1 MHSER
6 TISQL
11 IGLIYDAAGDASRW
25 PAFLEKLGPVINSP
39 ANNIFVQDLHSHG
52 FNLAADDGMDA
63 RYRHSYAEYYK
74 TKNIYLI
81 RGNHLLRTGKVYP
94 SQALC
99 PDTVALRSEF
109 YNDWIAPQRQ
119 RHGMLG
125 VIYRKRSIASMIGA
139 IRDRSARPFGEEE
152 VSLVKILMPHLQ
164 RAVTLHRRIT
174 DLERQKNAVA
184 QAFDHWSLGVI
195 LLDAKGRVLLMNRKA
210 EEIANQ
216 RDGLTSHADG
226 VRAAQNG
233 ESSALRVLI
242 QDAISTRLGHGGR
255 AGGAIALTRP
265 SLKTPLN
272 VLVTPLFPE
281 KGLPAQPG
289 AIAAL
294 FVSDP
299 DVREESDE
307 DVVRRLYAL
316 TPAEAALVGRL
327 IAGEDL
333 RRAAETLSVSMNTAR
348 THLKRVFEKTRTKRQ
363 AELVQLILRSPAQ
376 IRRDH

>member
-1 MHSER
+1 
-6 TISQL
+6 
-11 IGLIYDAAGDASRW
+11 
-25 PAFLEKLGPVINSP
+25 
-39 ANNIFVQDLHSHG
+39 
-52 FNLAADDGMDA
+52 
-63 RYRHSYAEYYK
+63 
-74 TKNIYLI
+74 
-81 RGNHLLRTGKVYP
+81 
-94 SQALC
+94 
-99 PDTVALRSEF
+99 
-109 YNDWIAPQRQ
+109 
-119 RHGMLG
+119 MLG

-139 IRDRSARPFGEEE
+139 IRHRSARPFGEEE